1 MTKLFKLRV
10 PASSANLGSGFDS
23 IGACLDIW
31 NEIKFCEGDFSI
43 SNEGY
48 GAESFSTDK
57 KNLIYK
63 SYLQANQILGKS
75 EKEISI
81 NCSNNIPISGGLGS
95 SSAAIISG
103 IMIAYAINNIDI
115 NKDDIFQISA
125 SMEGHPDNVGPAI
138 FGGITIGYNDD
149 NDWYISPVKYSKNL
163 KIISFVSDQ
172 KILTKESRKGLP
184 DGISREDSVYN
195 ISRSAL
201 LINSLS
207 NNNFDDFKYA
217 FQDKVHEQYRTPQ
230 IKGFSTISNAAIS
243 AGALATYLSG
253 SGPTIS
259 AISESKEL
267 TINYEMLDA
276 ANKLGINGEGI
287 ICKISESGVQLIDE

>member
-43 SNEGY
+43 NNEGY
-48 GAESFSTDK
+48 GAKSLSTDK

-81 NCSNNIPISGGLGS
+81 NCLNNIPIFGGLGS

-149 NDWYISPVKYSKNL
+149 SDWYISPVKYSKNL

-217 FQDKVHEQYRTPQ
+217 FQDKVHEQYRTPK
-230 IKGFSTISNAAIS
+230 IKGFKTISNAAIS

>member
-1 MTKLFKLRV
+1 MKVIGIIPARYGSTRLTGKPLIQFHNKPLIQITYEAIVNSKL
-10 PASSANLGSGFDS
+10 FDS
-23 IGACLDIW
+23 IFIATESKI
-31 NEIKFCEGDFSI
+31 IKKKVMQFGGQCIMTSKAAKNGTERC
-43 SNEGY
+43 
-48 GAESFSTDK
+48 AELIK
-57 KNLIYK
+57 KMNH
-63 SYLQANQILGKS
+63 
-75 EKEISI
+75 
-81 NCSNNIPISGGLGS
+81 
-95 SSAAIISG
+95 
-103 IMIAYAINNIDI
+103 DI

-184 DGISREDSVYN
+184 DSISREDSVYN

-201 LINSLS
+201 LINSIS

-217 FQDKVHEQYRTPQ
+217 FQDKVHEQYRTPK
-230 IKGFSTISNAAIS
+230 IKGFKTISNAAIS

-259 AISESKEL
+259 AIAESKEL

>member
-43 SNEGY
+43 SNKGY
-48 GAESFSTDK
+48 GAKSFSTDK

-81 NCSNNIPISGGLGS
+81 NCINNIPISGGLGS

-103 IMIAYAINNIDI
+103 IMIAYAIHNIDI

-149 NDWYISPVKYSKNL
+149 NDWYLSPVKYSKNL

-259 AISESKEL
+259 AIAESKEL

>member
-81 NCSNNIPISGGLGS
+81 NCFNNIPISGGLGS

-217 FQDKVHEQYRTPQ
+217 FQYKVHEQYRTPQ

-276 ANKLGINGEGI
+276 ANKLGINGEGN
-287 ICKISESGVQLIDE
+287 ICKKSESGVQLIDE

>member
-43 SNEGY
+43 SNKGY
-48 GAESFSTDK
+48 GAKSFSTDK

-75 EKEISI
+75 AKEISI
-81 NCSNNIPISGGLGS
+81 NCINNIPISGGLGS

-103 IMIAYAINNIDI
+103 IMIAYAIHNIDI

-149 NDWYISPVKYSKNL
+149 NDWYLSPVKYSKNL

-207 NNNFDDFKYA
+207 NNNFDDFKYD

-259 AISESKEL
+259 AIAESKEL

>member
-43 SNEGY
+43 SNKGY
-48 GAESFSTDK
+48 GAKSFSTDK

-81 NCSNNIPISGGLGS
+81 NCINNIPISGGLGS

>member
-1 MTKLFKLRV
+1 MTKLFKLRI

-48 GAESFSTDK
+48 GADSFSTDK

-81 NCSNNIPISGGLGS
+81 NCFNNIPISGGLGS

-259 AISESKEL
+259 AIAESKEL

>member
-43 SNEGY
+43 SNKGY
-48 GAESFSTDK
+48 GAKSFSTDK

-81 NCSNNIPISGGLGS
+81 NCINNIPISGGLGS

-103 IMIAYAINNIDI
+103 IMIAYAIHNIDI

-149 NDWYISPVKYSKNL
+149 NDWYLSPVKYSKNL

-259 AISESKEL
+259 AIAESKEL

-276 ANKLGINGEGI
+276 ANKLGVNGEGI

>member
-43 SNEGY
+43 SNKGY
-48 GAESFSTDK
+48 GAKSFSTDK

-81 NCSNNIPISGGLGS
+81 NCINNIPISGGLGS

-103 IMIAYAINNIDI
+103 IIIAYAIHNIDI

-149 NDWYISPVKYSKNL
+149 NDWYLSPVKYSKNL

-184 DGISREDSVYN
+184 DSISREDSVYN

-201 LINSLS
+201 LINSIS
-207 NNNFDDFKYA
+207 NNNFDDFKHA

-230 IKGFSTISNAAIS
+230 IKGFKTISNAAIS

-259 AISESKEL
+259 AIAESKEL

>member
-43 SNEGY
+43 SNKGY
-48 GAESFSTDK
+48 GAKSFSTDK

-81 NCSNNIPISGGLGS
+81 NCFNNIPISGGLGS

>member
-48 GAESFSTDK
+48 GAKSFSTDK

-172 KILTKESRKGLP
+172 KILTKES
-184 DGISREDSVYN
+184 
-195 ISRSAL
+195 
-201 LINSLS
+201 
-207 NNNFDDFKYA
+207 
-217 FQDKVHEQYRTPQ
+217 
-230 IKGFSTISNAAIS
+230 
-243 AGALATYLSG
+243 
-253 SGPTIS
+253 
-259 AISESKEL
+259 
-267 TINYEMLDA
+267 
-276 ANKLGINGEGI
+276 
-287 ICKISESGVQLIDE
+287 

>member
-43 SNEGY
+43 SNKGY
-48 GAESFSTDK
+48 GAKSFSTDK

-75 EKEISI
+75 AKEISI
-81 NCSNNIPISGGLGS
+81 NCINNIPISGGLGS

-103 IMIAYAINNIDI
+103 IMIAYAIHNIDI

-149 NDWYISPVKYSKNL
+149 NDWYLSPVKYSKNL

-184 DGISREDSVYN
+184 DSISREDSVYN

-201 LINSLS
+201 LINSIS

-217 FQDKVHEQYRTPQ
+217 FQDKVHEQYRTPK
-230 IKGFSTISNAAIS
+230 IKGFKTISNAAIS

-259 AISESKEL
+259 AIAESKEL

>member
-43 SNEGY
+43 SNKGY
-48 GAESFSTDK
+48 GAKSFSTDK

-81 NCSNNIPISGGLGS
+81 NCINNIPISGGLGS

-103 IMIAYAINNIDI
+103 IIIAYAIHNIDI

-149 NDWYISPVKYSKNL
+149 NDWYLSPVKYSKNL

-184 DGISREDSVYN
+184 DNISREDSVYN

-201 LINSLS
+201 LINSIS
-207 NNNFDDFKYA
+207 NNNFDDFKHA
-217 FQDKVHEQYRTPQ
+217 FQDKVHEQYRTPK
-230 IKGFSTISNAAIS
+230 IKGF
-243 AGALATYLSG
+243 
-253 SGPTIS
+253 
-259 AISESKEL
+259 
-267 TINYEMLDA
+267 
-276 ANKLGINGEGI
+276 
-287 ICKISESGVQLIDE
+287 

>member
-31 NEIKFCEGDFSI
+31 NEIKFCEGDFFI

-48 GAESFSTDK
+48 GGKSFSTDK

-149 NDWYISPVKYSKNL
+149 NDWYLSPVKYSKNL

-259 AISESKEL
+259 AIAESKEL

>member
-81 NCSNNIPISGGLGS
+81 NCINNIPISGGLGS

>member
-43 SNEGY
+43 SNKGY
-48 GAESFSTDK
+48 GAKSFSTDK

-81 NCSNNIPISGGLGS
+81 NCINNIPISGGLGS
-95 SSAAIISG
+95 SSAEIISG
-103 IMIAYAINNIDI
+103 IIIAYAIHNIDI

-149 NDWYISPVKYSKNL
+149 NDWYLSPVKYSKNL

-184 DGISREDSVYN
+184 DNISREDSVYN

-201 LINSLS
+201 LINSIS
-207 NNNFDDFKYA
+207 NNNFDDFKHA
-217 FQDKVHEQYRTPQ
+217 FQDKVHEQYRTPE
-230 IKGFSTISNAAIS
+230 IKGFKTISNAAIS

-259 AISESKEL
+259 AIAESKEL

>member
-1 MTKLFKLRV
+1 M
-10 PASSANLGSGFDS
+10 
-23 IGACLDIW
+23 
-31 NEIKFCEGDFSI
+31 
-43 SNEGY
+43 
-48 GAESFSTDK
+48 
-57 KNLIYK
+57 IYK

>member
-1 MTKLFKLRV
+1 MTKLFKLRI

-81 NCSNNIPISGGLGS
+81 NCFNNIPISGGLGS

>member
-43 SNEGY
+43 SNKGY
-48 GAESFSTDK
+48 GAKSFSTDK

-81 NCSNNIPISGGLGS
+81 NCINNIPISGGLGS

-103 IMIAYAINNIDI
+103 IIIAYAIHNIDI

-149 NDWYISPVKYSKNL
+149 NDWYLSPVKYSKNL

>member
-43 SNEGY
+43 SNKGY
-48 GAESFSTDK
+48 GAKSFSTDK

>member
-63 SYLQANQILGKS
+63 SYLQANQILGKF

-81 NCSNNIPISGGLGS
+81 NCFNNIPISGGLGS

>member
-81 NCSNNIPISGGLGS
+81 NCFNNIPISGGLGS

-259 AISESKEL
+259 AIAESKEL

>member
-43 SNEGY
+43 SNKGY
-48 GAESFSTDK
+48 GAKSFSTDK

-81 NCSNNIPISGGLGS
+81 NCINNIPISGGLGS

-103 IMIAYAINNIDI
+103 IIIAYAIHNIDI

-149 NDWYISPVKYSKNL
+149 NDWYLSPVKYSKNL

-259 AISESKEL
+259 AIAESKEL